1 MRDPTSPDHFHEE
14 QSFRQWWLWLLI
26 AVAALP
32 ALVILTGGGGVA
44 LVVLP
49 VVVLA
54 AIVSLFA
61 FARLVVDVDR
71 DAITVAFH
79 VLWPTRRIRV
89 ADVRRAHAIRYRPLI
104 DYGGYGV
111 RIGMKGMAYNVSGT
125 EGVLVET
132 ADGSRV
138 MIGSQR
144 AKELEAAIARAVR
157 ERQGV

>member
-1 MRDPTSPDHFHEE
+1 MEGRVTYFHEE

-32 ALVILTGGGGVA
+32 TLVVLTGGGGVA

-49 VVVLA
+49 LVVLA

-61 FARLVVDVDR
+61 FARLAVDVDR

-79 VLWPTRRIRV
+79 FLWPTRRIPV
-89 ADVRRAHAIRYRPLI
+89 ADVRRAYAVTYRPLI

-111 RIGMKGMAYNVSGT
+111 RFGMKGMAYNVSGT